1 MVRLQDNTIRCLA
14 FRWSPC
20 ETFFFFFCCE
30 KVWKTKTVKP
40 DECQT
45 DQKTMRNGLMLMW
58 LLCLS
63 QLPNLINIKNRC
75 CRWEMKH
82 DSATARPLLHLCVF
96 RNWVWHLIEES
107 FFFLFFNISTTAT
120 IIFQFKNGKPDLIP
134 ADGGFFFFF
143 STQEQEG
150 MSERCKILVCPY
162 IPANLKISKTGFSPK
177 YNGTNP
183 ISESHIYWRSLF
195 RVSTVTKKAKFDK
208 KTKQNSDWQLTTRWQ
223 RPCFLNTFESPA
235 KARAAIR
242 SFSDYRC
249 ANLPPR
255 WLRLC
260 WRSHRVHQQTQRNGC
275 TNTPTYTYLP
285 TPITLAWQTQRKK

>member
-1 MVRLQDNTIRCLA
+1 M
-14 FRWSPC
+14 S
-20 ETFFFFFCCE
+20 
-30 KVWKTKTVKP
+30 VKP
-40 DECQT
+40 IRKQWGTVWCWCDSSASHNCQT
-45 DQKTMRNGLMLMW
+45 SSTLKTGVADGKWSTILPLHDLFYTSVSSETESGA
-58 LLCLS
+58 LLRRVFSFFLTFP
-63 QLPNLINIKNRC
+63 QLPQ
-75 CRWEMKH
+75 
-82 DSATARPLLHLCVF
+82 
-96 RNWVWHLIEES
+96 
-107 FFFLFFNISTTAT
+107 LFFSLKMESLIS
-120 IIFQFKNGKPDLIP
+120 FQRMVD
-134 ADGGFFFFF
+134 FFF

-195 RVSTVTKKAKFDK
+195 WVSTVTKKAKFDK

-242 SFSDYRC
+242 SFSDYWC

-285 TPITLAWQTQRKK
+285 TPIILAWQTQRKK